1 MVPDYP
7 FPIARLPNA
16 PLPDAPQG
24 PSLTPAPSVHDAV
37 GPMPAPAPMP
47 APSDHGRLGTLD
59 DPSQPPAAQP
69 GGPSLRIDGDDGTA
83 PELVSTSGPETAATA
98 QGKHSPLHW
107 LVDAHWLGRWRTPAL
122 LKLWRYGAGS
132 VVAFVTSVVVYYLC
146 FSFAHLG
153 AIGSTWV
160 AFVAGAVPNWV
171 LNRRWAWEK
180 KGREGVARESV
191 LYVLVSIVSLA
202 ASSATTKAT
211 ALGVDHTSH
220 TARDLLVTFSY
231 MASVVV
237 LSVLKYLV
245 YDRFVFVDRRRAAA
259 SAGGGP
265 ATGAQ

>member
-1 MVPDYP
+1 MP
-7 FPIARLPNA
+7 
-16 PLPDAPQG
+16 G
-24 PSLTPAPSVHDAV
+24 PSDN
-37 GPMPAPAPMP
+37 
-47 APSDHGRLGTLD
+47 GRLGTLD
-59 DPSQPPAAQP
+59 DASQQPVRRP
-69 GGPSLRIDGDDGTA
+69 GGPGLRTDGDDGTSPEVVA
-83 PELVSTSGPETAATA
+83 TASEPELISTGSEATGTAPRE
-98 QGKHSPLHW
+98 HSLLHW

-132 VVAFVTSVVVYYLC
+132 VVAFVTSVVGYYLC

-160 AFVAGAVPNWV
+160 AFGAGAVPNWV

-211 ALGVDHTSH
+211 ALAVAHTDH

-245 YDRFVFVDRRRAAA
+245 YDRFVFVDRRRARAA
-259 SAGGGP
+259 G
-265 ATGAQ
+265 TDTQ

>member
-1 MVPDYP
+1 
-7 FPIARLPNA
+7 
-16 PLPDAPQG
+16 
-24 PSLTPAPSVHDAV
+24 
-37 GPMPAPAPMP
+37 MPAPP
-47 APSDHGRLGTLD
+47 DHGRLGTLD
-59 DPSQPPAAQP
+59 DPSQPPAKQP
-69 GGPSLRIDGDDGTA
+69 SSAGLRTDGDDGTD
-83 PELVSTSGPETAATA
+83 PELVPTVGSETAGDP
-98 QGKHSPLHW
+98 QREHSLLYW

-211 ALGVDHTSH
+211 ALAVAHTDH

-245 YDRFVFVDRRRAAA
+245 YDRFVFVDRRRARAA
-259 SAGGGP
+259 G
-265 ATGAQ
+265 TDTQ

>member
-1 MVPDYP
+1 
-7 FPIARLPNA
+7 
-16 PLPDAPQG
+16 
-24 PSLTPAPSVHDAV
+24 
-37 GPMPAPAPMP
+37 MPAPP
-47 APSDHGRLGTLD
+47 DHGRLGTLD
-59 DPSQPPAAQP
+59 DPSQPPAKQP
-69 GGPSLRIDGDDGTA
+69 SSAGLRTDGDDGTD
-83 PELVSTSGPETAATA
+83 PELVPTVGSETA
-98 QGKHSPLHW
+98 GDPRREHSLLYW

-202 ASSATTKAT
+202 ASSAATKAT
-211 ALGVDHTSH
+211 ALAVDHTNH

-245 YDRFVFVDRRRAAA
+245 YDRFVFVDKRRARAA
-259 SAGGGP
+259 GAAGTVP
-265 ATGAQ
+265 E

>member
-1 MVPDYP
+1 
-7 FPIARLPNA
+7 
-16 PLPDAPQG
+16 
-24 PSLTPAPSVHDAV
+24 
-37 GPMPAPAPMP
+37 MPAPP
-47 APSDHGRLGTLD
+47 DHGRLGTLD
-59 DPSQPPAAQP
+59 DPSQPPAKQP
-69 GGPSLRIDGDDGTA
+69 SSAGLRTDGDDGTV
-83 PELVSTSGPETAATA
+83 PELVPTVGSETA
-98 QGKHSPLHW
+98 GDPRREHSLLYW

-202 ASSATTKAT
+202 ASSAATKAT
-211 ALGVDHTSH
+211 ALAVDHTNH

-245 YDRFVFVDRRRAAA
+245 YDRFVFVDKRRARAA
-259 SAGGGP
+259 GAAG
-265 ATGAQ
+265 TVTE

>member
-1 MVPDYP
+1 
-7 FPIARLPNA
+7 
-16 PLPDAPQG
+16 
-24 PSLTPAPSVHDAV
+24 
-37 GPMPAPAPMP
+37 MPAPP
-47 APSDHGRLGTLD
+47 DHGRLGMLD
-59 DPSQPPAAQP
+59 DPSQPPAKQP
-69 GGPSLRIDGDDGTA
+69 SSAGLRTDGDDGTD
-83 PELVSTSGPETAATA
+83 PELVPTVGSETA
-98 QGKHSPLHW
+98 GDPRREHSLLYW

-202 ASSATTKAT
+202 ASSAATKAT
-211 ALGVDHTSH
+211 ALAVDHTNH

-245 YDRFVFVDRRRAAA
+245 YDRFVFVDKRRARAA
-259 SAGGGP
+259 GAAG
-265 ATGAQ
+265 TVTE

>member
-1 MVPDYP
+1 M
-7 FPIARLPNA
+7 
-16 PLPDAPQG
+16 
-24 PSLTPAPSVHDAV
+24 
-37 GPMPAPAPMP
+37 
-47 APSDHGRLGTLD
+47 LD
-59 DPSQPPAAQP
+59 DPSQPPTKQPSSAA
-69 GGPSLRIDGDDGTA
+69 LRTDGDDGTDPEIVPTA
-83 PELVSTSGPETAATA
+83 PAETAEAP
-98 QGKHSPLHW
+98 QRKHSPLYW

-132 VVAFVTSVVVYYLC
+132 VVAFVTSVVVYYVF

-180 KGREGVARESV
+180 RGREGVARESA
-191 LYVLVSIVSLA
+191 LYVLVSIVSLV
-202 ASSATTKAT
+202 ASSAVTKAT
-211 ALGVDHTSH
+211 ALAVVHTNR

-245 YDRFVFVDRRRAAA
+245 YDRFVFVDKRRARAA
-259 SAGGGP
+259 GAAGA
-265 ATGAQ
+265 ATE

>member
-1 MVPDYP
+1 LVP
-7 FPIARLPNA
+7 
-16 PLPDAPQG
+16 
-24 PSLTPAPSVHDAV
+24 TV
-37 GPMPAPAPMP
+37 G
-47 APSDHGRLGTLD
+47 S
-59 DPSQPPAAQP
+59 
-69 GGPSLRIDGDDGTA
+69 
-83 PELVSTSGPETAATA
+83 ETAGDP
-98 QGKHSPLHW
+98 QREHSLLYW

-202 ASSATTKAT
+202 ASSAATKAT
-211 ALGVDHTSH
+211 ALAVDHTNH

-245 YDRFVFVDRRRAAA
+245 YDRFVFVDKRRARAA
-259 SAGGGP
+259 GAAG
-265 ATGAQ
+265 TVTE

>member
-1 MVPDYP
+1 M
-7 FPIARLPNA
+7 
-16 PLPDAPQG
+16 
-24 PSLTPAPSVHDAV
+24 
-37 GPMPAPAPMP
+37 
-47 APSDHGRLGTLD
+47 LD
-59 DPSQPPAAQP
+59 DPSQPPAKQP
-69 GGPSLRIDGDDGTA
+69 SSAGLRTDGDDGTD
-83 PELVSTSGPETAATA
+83 PELVPTVGSETAGDP
-98 QGKHSPLHW
+98 QREHSLLYW

-202 ASSATTKAT
+202 ASSAATKAT
-211 ALGVDHTSH
+211 ALAVDHTNH

-245 YDRFVFVDRRRAAA
+245 YDRFVFVDKRRARAA
-259 SAGGGP
+259 GAAG
-265 ATGAQ
+265 TVTE

>member
-1 MVPDYP
+1 
-7 FPIARLPNA
+7 
-16 PLPDAPQG
+16 
-24 PSLTPAPSVHDAV
+24 
-37 GPMPAPAPMP
+37 MPAPP
-47 APSDHGRLGTLD
+47 DHGRLGMLD
-59 DPSQPPAAQP
+59 DPSQPPAKQP
-69 GGPSLRIDGDDGTA
+69 SSAGLRTDGDDGTD
-83 PELVSTSGPETAATA
+83 PELVPTVGSETA
-98 QGKHSPLHW
+98 GDPRREHSLLYW

-202 ASSATTKAT
+202 ASSAATKAT
-211 ALGVDHTSH
+211 ALAVDHTNH

-245 YDRFVFVDRRRAAA
+245 YDRFVFVDKRRASAA
-259 SAGGGP
+259 GAAG
-265 ATGAQ
+265 TVTE

>member
-1 MVPDYP
+1 
-7 FPIARLPNA
+7 
-16 PLPDAPQG
+16 
-24 PSLTPAPSVHDAV
+24 
-37 GPMPAPAPMP
+37 MPAPT
-47 APSDHGRLGTLD
+47 DHGRLGMLD
-59 DPSQPPAAQP
+59 DPSQPPTKQPSSAA
-69 GGPSLRIDGDDGTA
+69 LRTDGDDGTDPEIVPTA
-83 PELVSTSGPETAATA
+83 PAETAEAP
-98 QGKHSPLHW
+98 QRKHSPLYW

-132 VVAFVTSVVVYYLC
+132 VVAFVTSVVVYYVF

-180 KGREGVARESV
+180 RGREGVARESA
-191 LYVLVSIVSLA
+191 LYVLVSIVSLV
-202 ASSATTKAT
+202 ASSAVTKAT
-211 ALGVDHTSH
+211 ALAVVHTNR

-245 YDRFVFVDRRRAAA
+245 YDRFVFVDKRRARAA
-259 SAGGGP
+259 GAAGA
-265 ATGAQ
+265 ATE

>member
-1 MVPDYP
+1 
-7 FPIARLPNA
+7 
-16 PLPDAPQG
+16 
-24 PSLTPAPSVHDAV
+24 
-37 GPMPAPAPMP
+37 MPAPP
-47 APSDHGRLGTLD
+47 DHGRLGTLD
-59 DPSQPPAAQP
+59 DPSQPPAKQP
-69 GGPSLRIDGDDGTA
+69 SSAGLRTDGDDGTD
-83 PELVSTSGPETAATA
+83 PELVPTVGSETAGDP
-98 QGKHSPLHW
+98 QREHSLLYW

-202 ASSATTKAT
+202 ASSAATKAT
-211 ALGVDHTSH
+211 ALAVDHTNH

-245 YDRFVFVDRRRAAA
+245 YDRFVFVDKRRARAA
-259 SAGGGP
+259 GAAG
-265 ATGAQ
+265 TVTE

>member
-1 MVPDYP
+1 M
-7 FPIARLPNA
+7 
-16 PLPDAPQG
+16 
-24 PSLTPAPSVHDAV
+24 
-37 GPMPAPAPMP
+37 
-47 APSDHGRLGTLD
+47 LD
-59 DPSQPPAAQP
+59 DPSQPPAKQP
-69 GGPSLRIDGDDGTA
+69 SSAGLRTDGDDGTD
-83 PELVSTSGPETAATA
+83 PELVPTVGSETA
-98 QGKHSPLHW
+98 GDPRREHSLLYW

-202 ASSATTKAT
+202 ASSAATKAT
-211 ALGVDHTSH
+211 ALAVDHTNH

-245 YDRFVFVDRRRAAA
+245 YDRFVFVDKRRARAA
-259 SAGGGP
+259 GAAG
-265 ATGAQ
+265 TVTE

>member
-1 MVPDYP
+1 
-7 FPIARLPNA
+7 
-16 PLPDAPQG
+16 
-24 PSLTPAPSVHDAV
+24 
-37 GPMPAPAPMP
+37 MPAPP
-47 APSDHGRLGTLD
+47 DHGRLGMLD
-59 DPSQPPAAQP
+59 DPSQPPAKQP
-69 GGPSLRIDGDDGTA
+69 SSAGLRTDGDDGTD
-83 PELVSTSGPETAATA
+83 PELVPTVGSETAGDP
-98 QGKHSPLHW
+98 QREHSLLYW

-202 ASSATTKAT
+202 ASSAATKAT
-211 ALGVDHTSH
+211 ALAVDHTNH

-245 YDRFVFVDRRRAAA
+245 YDRFVFVDKRRARAA
-259 SAGGGP
+259 GAAG
-265 ATGAQ
+265 TVTE